1 MIFTDYVLSFSI
13 GVICTLIGI
22 KFAIWITKDKT
33 MTKDKIIGTAY
44 VNIIQDQAGQVKFAY
59 GYELDDNAVSLNDL
73 AMLNSFL
80 DKIKDMAKKDF
91 QERLDKN
98 DDIQLK

>member
-1 MIFTDYVLSFSI
+1 MKNK
-13 GVICTLIGI
+13 LIGS
-22 KFAIWITKDKT
+22 
-33 MTKDKIIGTAY
+33 AY
-44 VNIIQDQAGQVKFAY
+44 VNIIKDENGEIKFAY
-59 GYELDDNAVSLNDL
+59 GYELDDNAISLNDL

-98 DDIQLK
+98 DKEFSIEKDGVEEDEGN